1 MKKVIFLIMII
12 SNMFAQTYCAGDQI
26 SISDQNLEHT
36 VGAAMGGYELGDTFK
51 LADYN
56 GDLNGRQIETIFE
69 GFQSSG
75 LHSYRW
81 NATEIPSGVYY
92 VKLQFEN
99 QVETMKA
106 VLVK

>member
-1 MKKVIFLIMII
+1 MTKIYPNPFNPSTEVE
-12 SNMFAQTYCAGDQI
+12 FALPNDAHVML
-26 SISDQNLEHT
+26 SVS
-36 VGAAMGGYELGDTFK
+36 
-51 LADYN
+51 
-56 GDLNGRQIETIFE
+56 DLNGRQIETISD